1 MTSERRQY
9 TAEYKRE
16 AVELSESSDKSVR
29 QIAEELGIRP
39 RLLYRWRAARRKHGG
54 DAFSGHGNVSVTDRE
69 VVELRR
75 ELERTRQERDILKKA
90 LAIFSRPA

>member
-1 MTSERRQY
+1 MTTERRQY
-9 TAEYKRE
+9 TAEFKRE

-29 QIAEELGIRP
+29 QIADELGVQP
-39 RLLYRWRAARRKHGG
+39 KLLYRWRTASRRHAS
-54 DAFSGHGNVSVTDRE
+54 DAFPGHGKLNAADRE

-90 LAIFSRPA
+90 LGIFSRPS